1 MNHLIFCEFNMDTA
15 NGLILRKCL
24 SIFEIGRHFSI
35 FVEFSYFYDI
45 ITLYKPN
52 IRERKMQDGIS

>member
-1 MNHLIFCEFNMDTA
+1 M
-15 NGLILRKCL
+15 ILRKCL

-52 IRERKMQDGIS
+52 IREREMQDGIS